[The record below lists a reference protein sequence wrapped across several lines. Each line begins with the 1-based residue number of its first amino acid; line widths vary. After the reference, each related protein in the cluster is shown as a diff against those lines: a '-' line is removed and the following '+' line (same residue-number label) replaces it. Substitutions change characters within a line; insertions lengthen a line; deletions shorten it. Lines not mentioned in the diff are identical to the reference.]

1 LDTPIYDSTSLLY
14 VSDNGVNYE
23 SYSSSTF
30 FTKGKTYYFKA
41 THKITS
47 EDSEVLTIIP
57 VVSNTAKAI
66 TISSVTPTTLT
77 AQSLLSGSA
86 VYARKVTVVVSTDAV
101 SYSWYYRAATSTSG
115 LTSAEEKLITTT
127 SESSQELTI
136 NDPSLKMG
144 YYY

>member
-1 LDTPIYDSTSLLY
+1 LDTPTYDSTSLLY

-23 SYSSSTF
+23 PYSSGIF

-86 VYARKVTVVVSTDAV
+86 VYARKVKVVVSTSAV
-101 SYSWYYRAATSTSG
+101 SYSWYYRAASSTSG
-115 LTSAEEKLITTT
+115 LTSAEGKLITTT

-136 NDPSLKMG
+136 NDSSLKMG